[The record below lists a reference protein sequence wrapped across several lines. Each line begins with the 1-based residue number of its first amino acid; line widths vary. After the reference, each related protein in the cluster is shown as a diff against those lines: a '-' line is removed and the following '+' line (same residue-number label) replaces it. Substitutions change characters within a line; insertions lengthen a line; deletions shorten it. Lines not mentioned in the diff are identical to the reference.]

1 MLAEFVKSIAEMATA
16 RREPKVVELPGHRF
30 LLVQPDGS
38 TEAFASPR
46 RDVADNAADLD
57 GFVSLL
63 GNYSVML
70 EGEPIVFIGAA
81 TSGIGIV
88 AIRGFC
94 DSEFR
99 RDSVTLALNPS
110 AALLAVQQMM
120 QWQKPKEFVNAFRDK
135 LFDCS
140 EPDLLGKLRSIDFR
154 RKNDGSR
161 SIQHGSE
168 SLGRSVEAVVQSR
181 AGELPEFTKLVIPWF
196 EHEDFVT
203 RQELTVCLDINAT
216 DEVMRLVPRGD
227 SLALANQRALQAVKA
242 IVSQGLETGLL
253 TGDSV
258 TVPVIIGHPGIAPTT
273 NR

>member
-1 MLAEFVKSIAEMATA
+1 MLADFVKSIAEMATA

-38 TEAFASPR
+38 TEAFALPR
-46 RDVADNAADLD
+46 KDVADNVADLE
-57 GFVSLL
+57 GFVALL
-63 GNYSVML
+63 GNHSVML

-81 TSGIGIV
+81 TSGIGVV

-120 QWQKPKEFVNAFRDK
+120 QWQKPKDFVNAFRDK

-140 EPDLLGKLRSIDFR
+140 EADLLTKLRAIDFR
-154 RKNDGSR
+154 RKNDGTR

-181 AGELPEFTKLVIPWF
+181 AGELPEFTRLVIPWY
-196 EHEDFVT
+196 EHEDFDT
-203 RQELTVCLDINAT
+203 RQELTVCLDLNAT
-216 DEVMRLVPRGD
+216 DEMMRLVPRGD
-227 SLALANQRALQAVKA
+227 SLALANQRALQSVKA
-242 IVSQGLETGLL
+242 IVCTALEQCLL
-253 TGDSV
+253 SGDAV
-258 TVPVIIGHPGIAPTT
+258 TVPVIIGSPGLMPAS
-273 NR
+273 R